1 LRGCGRWR
9 ESRSE
14 GGSVWARGV
23 VGRREE
29 TLSSGMLLGG
39 RARALRSAMLSM
51 ACMLSMSSAGVAAGV
66 RGWAGGVASTVGWG
80 ACSCIEAAAAAAACV
95 LGGVRTGVG
104 PEREGAVV
112 MVLSRSTRSSGRGSS
127 CAEGGKDT
135 WGVMAASW
143 VNT

>member
-1 LRGCGRWR
+1 
-9 ESRSE
+9 
-14 GGSVWARGV
+14 V
-23 VGRREE
+23 VGRREV
-29 TLSSGMLLGG
+29 TLSSGVLLAG
-39 RARALRSAMLSM
+39 RARALRSA
-51 ACMLSMSSAGVAAGV
+51 MLSMSSAGVAAGV

-80 ACSCIEAAAAAAACV
+80 ACSCIEAAAAAAAACV

>member
-14 GGSVWARGV
+14 DGSVWARGV
-23 VGRREE
+23 VGRREV
-29 TLSSGMLLGG
+29 TLSSGVLLAG
-39 RARALRSAMLSM
+39 RARALRSAR
-51 ACMLSMSSAGVAAGV
+51 LSMSSAGVAAGV

-80 ACSCIEAAAAAAACV
+80 ACSCIEAAAAAAAACV

>member
-1 LRGCGRWR
+1 
-9 ESRSE
+9 
-14 GGSVWARGV
+14 V
-23 VGRREE
+23 VGRREV
-29 TLSSGMLLGG
+29 TLSSGVLLAG
-39 RARALRSAMLSM
+39 RARALRSA
-51 ACMLSMSSAGVAAGV
+51 MLSMSSAGVAAGV

>member
-14 GGSVWARGV
+14 DGSVWARGV
-23 VGRREE
+23 VGRREV
-29 TLSSGMLLGG
+29 TLSSGVLLAG
-39 RARALRSAMLSM
+39 RARALRSA
-51 ACMLSMSSAGVAAGV
+51 MLSMSSAGVAAGV

-80 ACSCIEAAAAAAACV
+80 ACSCIEAAAAAAAACV